1 MSQLAALHCSQESLK
16 VVLSKPQIAGSV
28 KIEKSAGEGRC
39 DVTGTSPE
47 ATNAFGT
54 PPSGLPSVM
63 ST

>member
-1 MSQLAALHCSQESLK
+1 MSQLAALHCSQASLK
-16 VVLSKPQIAGSV
+16 VVLSKPQIPGCV

-39 DVTGTSPE
+39 DVASPE

-63 ST
+63 WT